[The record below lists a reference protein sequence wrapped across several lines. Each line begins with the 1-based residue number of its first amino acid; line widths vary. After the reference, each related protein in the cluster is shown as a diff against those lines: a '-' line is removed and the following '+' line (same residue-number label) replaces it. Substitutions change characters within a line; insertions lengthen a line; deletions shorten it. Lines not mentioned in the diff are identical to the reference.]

1 MSENGSTEKPTA
13 LRFGIDLGTTY
24 SSIGW
29 YDPDR
34 HEVDIAELDSAGGTR
49 LLPSAVFVQGPGE
62 VIVGNTAIN
71 AGLEKPERLF
81 RWFKRDL
88 GNPPS
93 PHHIIDGKQWTP
105 VECSTE
111 ILKALKREGELHFKT
126 EVKDVVIT
134 FPAWFEPDQ
143 RDLTRDAAINAGL
156 NVITMIEEPVAAALA
171 YVIDEVLKA
180 ADHAAPSSGKLSELL
195 PTIIARLAGTDRGVL
210 VYDLGGGTFDVALLQ
225 AWGKPD
231 AAGNT
236 VLHTKVPCRDGHT
249 DLGGKDWDE
258 AFKELVAELDLK
270 QNKHDP
276 RNDPQASR
284 LDDECEARKRDL
296 GKRDS
301 VKILCPSLHQIEV
314 TQLMLKER
322 TGELLKKTRQI
333 IEEVIKQAK
342 SEHGVSK
349 ENLTL
354 LLSGGMCKWPPV
366 GEMLTEVMDGRPPL
380 IHKNVDLMVTYG
392 AAYVAYLSVVSETEL
407 GHKSSKKTGDKT
419 TSTVGKET
427 GAPVMESA
435 KGVGITLAPPEVPYP
450 AIGVEVLDE
459 KDAKKGK
466 TYVSKVIPSKAVR
479 GDYYDGTY
487 RTVFDNQKQVDITLF
502 FLKEREGHTDEETN
516 LDAWQKY
523 KTFALA
529 MPALP
534 AGQKVYVRLKYAEGG
549 VIDGKAWTD
558 DSGEIEI
565 KGTTCEKRS

>member
-1 MSENGSTEKPTA
+1 MSESESSEKPA
-13 LRFGIDLGTTY
+13 MLRFGIDLGTTY

-29 YDPDR
+29 YNPDR

-111 ILKALKREGELHFKT
+111 ILKALKREGELFFKT

-134 FPAWFEPDQ
+134 FPAFFEPDQ
-143 RDLTRDAAINAGL
+143 RDLTREAAVKAGL

-171 YVIDEVLKA
+171 YVIDDVLKKGDEA
-180 ADHAAPSSGKLSELL
+180 SKAGKDLSSVV
-195 PTIIARLAGTDRGVL
+195 PVIIERLAGKDKAVL

-225 AWGKPD
+225 AWGT
-231 AAGNT
+231 AAKGGPT
-236 VLHTKVPCRDGHT
+236 ELHTKVLDHDG
-249 DLGGKDWDE
+249 DIFLGGKNWDE
-258 AFKELVAELDLK
+258 AFKQLVAELDLK
-270 QNKHDP
+270 LNSHDP
-276 RNDPQASR
+276 LNDPQATR
-284 LDDECEARKRDL
+284 LDDECEQRKRDL

-301 VKILCPSLHQIEV
+301 VKILCPSLHQIEI
-314 TQLMLKER
+314 TQTMLKER
-322 TGELLKKTRQI
+322 TAELLKKTRQI
-333 IEEVIKQAK
+333 IEEVIEKARN
-342 SEHGVSK
+342 EHGIPK

-354 LLSGGMCKWPPV
+354 LLSGGMCKWPLV
-366 GEMLTEVMDGRPPL
+366 GEMLTEVMNGHPPL
-380 IHKNVDLMVTYG
+380 VHKNVDLMVTYG
-392 AAYVAYLSVVSETEL
+392 AAYVAYLTVISETEL
-407 GHKSSKKTGDKT
+407 GRKTPKKKGDKT
-419 TSTVGKET
+419 ESTSGKE
-427 GAPVMESA
+427 ASPPVLESA

-459 KDAKKGK
+459 KDIKREA
-466 TYVSKVIPSKAVR
+466 TYISKVIPSKAVR

-487 RTVFDNQKQVDITLF
+487 RTVSDGQTDVAIALF
-502 FLKEREGHTDEETN
+502 FLKEHEGHTDAETN
-516 LDAWQKY
+516 PEAWQKY
-523 KTFALA
+523 KTFVLTV
-529 MPALP
+529 PPLP
-534 AGQKVYVRLKYAEGG
+534 AGQKVCVRLKYTEGG

-558 DSGEIEI
+558 DSSEIEI